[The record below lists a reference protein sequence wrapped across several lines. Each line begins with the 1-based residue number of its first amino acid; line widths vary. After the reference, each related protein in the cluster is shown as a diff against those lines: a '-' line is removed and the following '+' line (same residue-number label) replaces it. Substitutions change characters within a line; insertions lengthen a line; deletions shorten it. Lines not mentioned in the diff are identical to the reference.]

1 MIIDRHGGS
10 IDKDKITISLGGYEK
25 DSFLDCK
32 KTLKEQ
38 GVNTDGDYNIV
49 YNFEAESRFP
59 ILTTQQL
66 TKAEENEATRED
78 ELKQKLKEARERVIQ
93 GISNL

>member
-10 IDKDKITISLGGYEK
+10 VSALTLSLGSFEK
-25 DSFLDCK
+25 DSFLDPK

-38 GVNTDGDYNIV
+38 GVNTDGDYNII
-49 YNFEAESRFP
+49 YDFRAETHP
-59 ILTTQQL
+59 LLTTQQL

-78 ELKQKLKEARERVIQ
+78 ELKDKLKHARESVILAQ
-93 GISNL
+93 A